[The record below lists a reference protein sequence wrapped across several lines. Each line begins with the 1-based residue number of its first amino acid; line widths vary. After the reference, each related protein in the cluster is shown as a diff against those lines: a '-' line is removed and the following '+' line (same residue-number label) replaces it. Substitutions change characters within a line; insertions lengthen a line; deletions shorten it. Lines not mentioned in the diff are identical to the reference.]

1 MYAVGIDMGSTC
13 TKLIAMDQEQH
24 IVLQNVI
31 PTGWNCVSSA
41 EGLRGEL
48 QTAGISQGD
57 FRCVATGYGR
67 VSVPYADKTVTEIS
81 CHGKGAC
88 WLFGEKD
95 LTVIDIGGQDTK
107 VIQMEKGL
115 VKDFNMN
122 DKCSAGTGKFLEI
135 MAATLGVDLND
146 LCELAKTSTEH
157 VSISSMCTVFAE
169 SEVVSLVGKGTAKA
183 DIAWGIVDSIAN
195 KVKGQVGKIRLS
207 QGKVY
212 LTGGLCEVPY
222 ILEALSQKLE
232 TPVLTQPMARYA
244 GAIGAAL
251 AALEILDAAGMIPV
265 GLCGMSEETIPDAET
280 VLPKNLCPL
289 IKSSYGFALSQK
301 CPYTYWSDVIIGE
314 TTCDGKKKMYELLG
328 KLKQTYILHLPQGV
342 KADYALAFWRQELAD
357 FQRYIEETFQV
368 TITQDKL
375 REAAD
380 LRNRV
385 RKATVQ
391 LMEFQRLN
399 PAPIDSLKLYQFLDN
414 LKYTFDLE
422 AYIAS
427 IEALSQEL
435 QQEISNSQMAAD
447 KKRILITGCPI
458 GGAIEKVTAA
468 VENNG
473 GRVVCYE
480 NCSGIKAARQYV
492 DTQAPDILTAI
503 AEAYLGIGCAVMT
516 PNERRM
522 ENLASLQ
529 KEFQADGIIDVT
541 LQACTA
547 YMVETETVRELY
559 QAQDIPYMALETDYS
574 KADSGQIDTRIA
586 AFIETL

>member
-251 AALEILDAAGMIPV
+251 AALA
-265 GLCGMSEETIPDAET
+265 
-280 VLPKNLCPL
+280 
-289 IKSSYGFALSQK
+289 IK
-301 CPYTYWSDVIIGE
+301 
-314 TTCDGKKKMYELLG
+314 
-328 KLKQTYILHLPQGV
+328 
-342 KADYALAFWRQELAD
+342 
-357 FQRYIEETFQV
+357 
-368 TITQDKL
+368 
-375 REAAD
+375 
-380 LRNRV
+380 
-385 RKATVQ
+385 
-391 LMEFQRLN
+391 
-399 PAPIDSLKLYQFLDN
+399 
-414 LKYTFDLE
+414 
-422 AYIAS
+422 
-427 IEALSQEL
+427 
-435 QQEISNSQMAAD
+435 
-447 KKRILITGCPI
+447 
-458 GGAIEKVTAA
+458 
-468 VENNG
+468 
-473 GRVVCYE
+473 
-480 NCSGIKAARQYV
+480 
-492 DTQAPDILTAI
+492 
-503 AEAYLGIGCAVMT
+503 
-516 PNERRM
+516 
-522 ENLASLQ
+522 
-529 KEFQADGIIDVT
+529 
-541 LQACTA
+541 
-547 YMVETETVRELY
+547 
-559 QAQDIPYMALETDYS
+559 
-574 KADSGQIDTRIA
+574 
-586 AFIETL
+586 